1 MINLKTIEQI
11 QQASVAERI
20 QIIELI
26 LQSLKYDMQINL
38 AGEKS
43 KFKLFKVRQFNL
55 GKEVRVNR
63 DVVYAER
70 GV

>member
-43 KFKLFKVRQFNL
+43 KFKLFTVRQFNL

>member
-1 MINLKTIEQI
+1 VINLKTIEQI

-38 AGEKS
+38 TGEKS
-43 KFKLFKVRQFNL
+43 KFKLFTVRQFNL